1 MISSANFEPECA
13 RLWRIQSSPILM
25 PVGCAAA
32 TLTASPIIFYTIC
45 AVKSIIWVVRH
56 NHRHPAFGLQRFD
69 T

>member
-13 RLWRIQSSPILM
+13 RLWRIQSSSILM
-25 PVGCAAA
+25 AVGCAAA
-32 TLTASPIIFYTIC
+32 TLTVFPIISYAIC
-45 AVKSIIWVVRH
+45 AVKSRIWVVRH